1 MNTLAEIFMNTSI
14 FSRLSEFD
22 ALVAAASRGDESE
35 VRRLMVKVDPT
46 ADDCL
51 PLNRAVNNGHLECVR
66 ALLPVSLANTAAPR
80 TALLGAICC
89 AVASEQEA
97 CLALLLEQVTPEMN
111 VQHDLHPSFRMA
123 ARKNHCGCLKLLR
136 PYVDPKFNHS
146 EALYEA
152 AKGMALEA
160 FDYLLPLSDITARKQ
175 LWSVVATNF
184 PDETL
189 IQMLE
194 SVPEADLNPEMLDT
208 IFHDSVIHGYYSQVK
223 FLLTYVDPK
232 KNKSEAL
239 RLALEF
245 NDQELA
251 ELLYPHSDLR
261 VALELLR
268 KKGDTPERHL
278 KRLVELETAQRLKE
292 VLTNATQEGGIGR
305 ARKM

>member
-1 MNTLAEIFMNTSI
+1 MNTSI

-111 VQHDLHPSFRMA
+111 IQHDLHPSFRMA
-123 ARKNHCGCLKLLR
+123 ARKNHWGCLKLLR

-146 EALYEA
+146 EALLEA

-160 FDYLLPLSDITARKQ
+160 FDYLLPVSDITARDQ
-175 LWSVVATNF
+175 LWFVVANNF
-184 PDETL
+184 SDETL
-189 IQMLE
+189 KHMLE
-194 SVPEADLNPEMLDT
+194 SVSPADLNQQTFDT
-208 IFHDSVIHGYYSQVK
+208 MFHDSVLHGYYSQAE
-223 FLLTYVDPK
+223 LLLPYVDPK
-232 KNKSEAL
+232 KNSSEAL

-245 NDQELA
+245 NDHEMA

>member
-1 MNTLAEIFMNTSI
+1 MNTSI

-22 ALVAAASRGDESE
+22 ALVAAATRGDERD
-35 VRRLMVKVDPT
+35 VRRLLVSVDPT

-51 PLNRAVNNGHLECVR
+51 PLNRAVSNGHLECAR
-66 ALLPVSLANTAAPR
+66 ALLPVSLAKSAAPQ
-80 TALLGAICC
+80 TALVKAIFC
-89 AVASEQEA
+89 AAINDQEA

-111 VQHDLHPSFRMA
+111 VQHDLHHSFRTA

-160 FDYLLPLSDITARKQ
+160 FDYLLPLSDLTVREQ
-175 LWSVVATNF
+175 LWFVVAKNF

-189 IQMLE
+189 KHMLE
-194 SVPEADLNPEMLDT
+194 SISPAALTQHTFDT
-208 IFHDSVIHGYYSQVK
+208 MFHDSVIHGYYSQVK
-223 FLLTYVDPK
+223 FLLPYVDPK
-232 KNKSEAL
+232 KNNSEAL

-245 NDQELA
+245 NDQEMA

-278 KRLVELETAQRLKE
+278 KRLVELETAQRQKE
-292 VLTNATQEGGIGR
+292 VLTNATQEGGIRR